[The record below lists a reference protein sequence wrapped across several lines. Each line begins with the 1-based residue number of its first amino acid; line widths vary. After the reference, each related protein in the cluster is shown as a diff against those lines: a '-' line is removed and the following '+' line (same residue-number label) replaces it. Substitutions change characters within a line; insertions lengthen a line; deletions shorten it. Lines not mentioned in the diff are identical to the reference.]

1 VEEEILEYEY
11 GNGFQREV
19 EIIEKNSQGDNQID
33 RNQGW
38 S

>member
-19 EIIEKNSQGDNQID
+19 EIIEKIVKVIIK
-33 RNQGW
+33 
-38 S
+38 